1 MFKLHTRVRLV
12 KATHRPDLLGV
23 EATIV
28 GIWYTEP
35 VWYHIRFDGEEHNFR
50 ATADQLEVVE

>member
-12 KATHRPDLLGV
+12 KTNHRSDKLGA

-35 VWYHIRFDGEEHNFR
+35 VWYHIRFDDDEHNFR
-50 ATADQLEVVE
+50 ATADQLEAVE